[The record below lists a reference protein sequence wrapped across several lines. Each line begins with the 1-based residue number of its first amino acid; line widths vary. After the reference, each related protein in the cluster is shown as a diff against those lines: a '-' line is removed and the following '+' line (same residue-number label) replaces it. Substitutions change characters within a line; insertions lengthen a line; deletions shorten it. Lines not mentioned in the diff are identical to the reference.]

1 MTLKPDHPVPAS
13 TTASTTASKEKT
25 MNKKLSAA
33 VLAVAATLALTSCAD
48 AASNNP
54 GAAGGSDF
62 PKKGKSI
69 ELVVAF
75 ASGGA
80 VDTAARL
87 VQPILEEE
95 LGTNVEVINKPGAG
109 GQIGYTE
116 LTNSKADG
124 YTIGATG
131 SPSVVV
137 SPLDESRGATYTRE
151 SFQPLGRQVIDPAVI
166 AVQPDSPYNTLA
178 DLFDAAK
185 AEPKALTASTTG
197 LQTGEHFALAQ
208 IEEATGAA
216 FAPVHFSEGSSQAT
230 TAFLGKH
237 VDVLV
242 ANVSDVTDLVK
253 QDKVKV
259 LGVMTTERAPS
270 LPDVPTFAEEGYEV
284 EAGTVRGYSAPAGLP
299 DDVAE
304 KLEAAL
310 KTAIEDPEVVQ
321 KMEDLGLQTDY
332 LPAQEYADYWAE
344 QEEDFKKVLPLVQE
358 AK

>member
-1 MTLKPDHPVPAS
+1 
-13 TTASTTASKEKT
+13 

-33 VLAVAATLALTSCAD
+33 VLTIAATLALTGCAD
-48 AASNNP
+48 AAGNT
-54 GAAGGSDF
+54 GAGNDF
-62 PKKGKSI
+62 PQRGKSI
-69 ELVVAF
+69 DLVVAF

-116 LTNSKADG
+116 LTSSKPDG

-166 AVQPDSPYNTLA
+166 AVQPDSPYKTLA
-178 DLFDAAK
+178 ELLEAAK
-185 AEPKALTASTTG
+185 ADPKAMTASTTG
-197 LQTGEHFALAQ
+197 LQGGEHFALAQ

-216 FAPVHFSEGSSQAT
+216 FAPVHFSEGASQAT

-253 QDKVKV
+253 QGKTRV

-270 LPDVPTFAEEGYEV
+270 LPDVPTFEEEGFDV

-299 DDVAE
+299 EDVAE

-310 KTAIEDPEVVQ
+310 KKAIEDPEVVQ

-332 LPAQEYADYWAE
+332 LSAQDYTDFWAQ
-344 QEEDFKKVLPLVQE
+344 QEADFKEVLPLVQE
-358 AK
+358 TK